1 VYRLY
6 WYPGTCARVP
16 FVALEEIGAPFEAVL
31 EDRMAERPE
40 YLLINP
46 KGSVPTL
53 MIGDQPLTENLAIQ
67 TYLARRHPEA
77 KLLPLGDP
85 DTETRVLEMQSWFA
99 SSLHPLVRQLRFP
112 RWYSDDP
119 AAHDSLRARAVPQ
132 LQRGFATLE
141 ARLGDREWLFGDW
154 SIVDV
159 HLLWLWF
166 RATGSGLDG
175 SRFPRLGDHA
185 ARCEARPSVA
195 RVLEREEAQLA
206 ALREAGKVPDW
217 VLPFQAGHAP
227 RFAADLE
234 QVR

>member
-1 VYRLY
+1 MYRLY

-16 FVALEEIGAPFEAVL
+16 FVALEEIGEPFEAVL

-53 MIGDQPLTENLAIQ
+53 MIGDEPLTENLAIQ

-119 AAHDSLRARAVPQ
+119 AAHDSLRAKAVPQ
-132 LQRGFATLE
+132 LERGFTTLE
-141 ARLGDREWLFGDW
+141 SRLADREWLFGDW

-166 RATGSGLDG
+166 RATGSGFDG
-175 SRFPRLGDHA
+175 SPFPRLADHA

-195 RVLEREEAQLA
+195 RVLEREETELEG
-206 ALREAGKVPDW
+206 LRGAGKVPAW
-217 VLPFQAGHAP
+217 VLSFQAGHAP
-227 RFAADLE
+227 LFSR
-234 QVR
+234 

>member
-16 FVALEEIGAPFEAVL
+16 FVALEEIGAPFEAIL
-31 EDRMAERPE
+31 ENRMAERPE

-53 MIGDQPLTENLAIQ
+53 MIGDEPLTENLAIQ

-119 AAHDSLRARAVPQ
+119 AAHESLRAKAALQ
-132 LQRGFATLE
+132 LERGFTTLDS
-141 ARLGDREWLFGDW
+141 RLADREWLFDNW
-154 SIVDV
+154 SLVDV

-175 SRFPRLGDHA
+175 SQFPRLADHA
-185 ARCEARPSVA
+185 VRCEAWASVA
-195 RVLEREEAQLA
+195 RVLEREETELA
-206 ALREAGKVPDW
+206 ALQEAGKVPEW
-217 VLPFQAGHAP
+217 VLAYQAGHSP
-227 RFAADLE
+227 
-234 QVR
+234 VSMH

>member
-1 VYRLY
+1 MYRLY

-16 FVALEEIGAPFEAVL
+16 YVALEEIGEPFEAVL

-53 MIGDQPLTENLAIQ
+53 MIDDQPLTENAAIQ

-77 KLLPLGDP
+77 KLLPLGDI
-85 DTETRVLEMQSWFA
+85 DTETRVAEMQSWFA

-112 RWYSDDP
+112 RWFSDDP
-119 AAHDSLRARAVPQ
+119 AAHDSLRAKAVPA
-132 LQRGFATLE
+132 LQRAFTTLE
-141 ARLGDREWLFGDW
+141 GRLAVREWLFGDW

-175 SRFPRLGDHA
+175 SPFPRLADHA
-185 ARCEARPSVA
+185 ARSEARPSVA
-195 RVLEREEAQLA
+195 RVLEREESELA
-206 ALREAGKVPDW
+206 ALREAGKVPAW

-227 RFAADLE
+227 AFD
-234 QVR
+234 QMGV

>member
-1 VYRLY
+1 MYRIY

-16 FVALEEIGAPFEAVL
+16 LVALEEIGAPFEPVL
-31 EDRMAERPE
+31 EDRLAERPE

-53 MIGDQPLTENLAIQ
+53 MIGDEALTENLAIQ

-77 KLLPLGDP
+77 RLLPLGDP
-85 DTETRVLEMQSWFA
+85 DTEARVLEMQSWFA

-119 AAHDSLRARAVPQ
+119 AAHESLRAKAVPQ
-132 LQRGFATLE
+132 LERGFTTLQG
-141 ARLGDREWLFGDW
+141 RLADREWLFGDW
-154 SIVDV
+154 SLVDV

-166 RATGSGLDG
+166 RATGSGMDG
-175 SRFPRLGDHA
+175 SHFPRLGDHA

-195 RVLEREEAQLA
+195 RVLEREETGLA
-206 ALREAGKVPDW
+206 ALREARKVPEW
-217 VLPFQAGHAP
+217 VLPFQAGHA
-227 RFAADLE
+227 RVF
-234 QVR
+234 VH